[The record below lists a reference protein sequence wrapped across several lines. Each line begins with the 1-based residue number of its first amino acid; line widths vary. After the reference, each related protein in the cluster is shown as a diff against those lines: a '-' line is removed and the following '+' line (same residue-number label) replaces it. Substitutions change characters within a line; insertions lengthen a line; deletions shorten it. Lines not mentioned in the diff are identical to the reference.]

1 MNREKQCDRMVRHIF
16 GSVIRDIADFDPV
29 FSTTS
34 DVNNVESDSQPGDH
48 FAVSE
53 FRRHRF
59 ADRNFIGHHRGSVR
73 DLVRQLALDRDRHEF
88 DSGAGQQ
95 SALQREIG
103 VMRIKKVDA
112 LVLHDR
118 WVKTEAT
125 LQDLRTQNVE
135 VLISHEKDA
144 EFKMRFIY
152 VLGQTQR

>member
-1 MNREKQCDRMVRHIF
+1 
-16 GSVIRDIADFDPV
+16 
-29 FSTTS
+29 
-34 DVNNVESDSQPGDH
+34 
-48 FAVSE
+48 
-53 FRRHRF
+53 
-59 ADRNFIGHHRGSVR
+59 
-73 DLVRQLALDRDRHEF
+73 
-88 DSGAGQQ
+88 
-95 SALQREIG
+95 
-103 VMRIKKVDA
+103 MRIKKVDA